1 MVAKKTTAKKP
12 AKKTTHKRV
21 ASKKSSRMKSFKLY
35 KDDKPFTTFRIT
47 KQTVYWSILLIFII
61 ITQLWI
67 LKVQLDISNLTNALL
82 SN

>member
-1 MVAKKTTAKKP
+1 MVTKKTTAKKP
-12 AKKTTHKRV
+12 VKKTTRKR
-21 ASKKSSRMKSFKLY
+21 APSKKPSQMKSFKLY

-47 KQTVYWSILLIFII
+47 KQTVYWSILLIFIV

-82 SN
+82 NN